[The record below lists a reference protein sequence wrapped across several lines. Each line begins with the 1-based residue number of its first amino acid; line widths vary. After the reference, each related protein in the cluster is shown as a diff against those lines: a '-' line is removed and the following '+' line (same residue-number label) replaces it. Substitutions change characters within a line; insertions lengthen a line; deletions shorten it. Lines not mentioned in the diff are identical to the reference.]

1 MEPVGSEKTFFKN
14 WRIRAIFSK
23 IILQQQGMV
32 GTNICKIQY
41 LEDGDIKRKP
51 ISLLPDGHPNVKSV
65 QKAGLV
71 LS

>member
-1 MEPVGSEKTFFKN
+1 LVRYLLEPVGSEKTFFKN
-14 WRIRAIFSK
+14 LRFRAIFSK

-32 GTNICKIQY
+32 GTNRIQY

-51 ISLLPDGHPNVKSV
+51 ISLVPDGHPHVE
-65 QKAGLV
+65 GV

>member
-1 MEPVGSEKTFFKN
+1 MAIQKKHSSK
-14 WRIRAIFSK
+14 IRAIFSK

-32 GTNICKIQY
+32 GTNSCNTQN

-51 ISLLPDGHPNVKSV
+51 MSVLRDGHPNVKSV